1 MTTGDKKL
9 RRNCTNLLSTIK
21 YLYLNSHYFEPFIY
35 NVLLSYLEI
44 ISKWKYRKIWKFCDT
59 FLLSKNI
66 FVPTSVRCE
75 MSVLF
80 LSSSSSA
87 KWTTKASLLATSLI
101 FFCLKPLPVSV
112 SELTT
117 GRCLPRH
124 FVYFNC
130 LGLWALRVIS
140 LYFSLSSKGRKM
152 KLKITR
158 RSTMLLRRTRVK
170 NVGRLCVIRKF
181 FHEWVVDLIWIGLR
195 APLHWTCS

>member
-1 MTTGDKKL
+1 M
-9 RRNCTNLLSTIK
+9 
-21 YLYLNSHYFEPFIY
+21 
-35 NVLLSYLEI
+35 
-44 ISKWKYRKIWKFCDT
+44 
-59 FLLSKNI
+59 
-66 FVPTSVRCE
+66 RC
-75 MSVLF
+75 

-181 FHEWVVDLIWIGLR
+181 FPEWVVDLIWIGLR
-195 APLHWTCS
+195 APLHWTSERVPSSHISSSISSIACHFLKLNSIAMDFFPSLKLMSVFFHYDSFGGFYLFKRQSTIVNGFLHLNVQNLI